1 MKKIILLALI
11 LLSTSCTS
19 EEEKND
25 VLVKEIIENS
35 YYGIDLSTKIKDIE
49 KIKEDIFSLPLSGLV
64 INQIYP
70 SLKKYINIDENRKI
84 DDNTQYVLTRHL
96 YKKNDGVYLMF
107 YIKDLTK
114 KQIIKTSND
123 YDAFFRPILIEIIK
137 REPDDYYDS
146 YIKGTSF

>member
-1 MKKIILLALI
+1 MKKIILVFLVLVSI
-11 LLSTSCTS
+11 SCTS

-84 DDNTQYVLTRHL
+84 DDNTQYVLTRH
-96 YKKNDGVYLMF
+96 
-107 YIKDLTK
+107 I
-114 KQIIKTSND
+114 
-123 YDAFFRPILIEIIK
+123 
-137 REPDDYYDS
+137 
-146 YIKGTSF
+146 